1 MYGLIG
7 KMTAHPGQR
16 ESLTNALLKSA
27 NDLRDMEGCYLYVI
41 SNATDD
47 ADTIWITEAWR
58 SKEDHDASLQRED
71 VRAVITAARPLI
83 AAMEGFEIAPLGGVG
98 IPE

>member
-27 NDLRDMEGCYLYVI
+27 NDLRDMDGFI
-41 SNATDD
+41 S
-47 ADTIWITEAWR
+47 
-58 SKEDHDASLQRED
+58 
-71 VRAVITAARPLI
+71 
-83 AAMEGFEIAPLGGVG
+83 M
-98 IPE
+98 